1 MNTQDMILETLDVM
15 LTRPAMYAQTK
26 ESLEDMFF
34 ILFVTV
40 APSAWGVSVED
51 ARYSFHNYTMLRT
64 QRNQPLSTIHVD
76 MDSLAKDIKV
86 FYDKFR
92 AAQQ

>member
-1 MNTQDMILETLDVM
+1 
-15 LTRPAMYAQTK
+15 MYAQTK

-40 APSAWGVSVED
+40 APSAWGMDVTD
-51 ARYSFHNYTMLRT
+51 ARNSFHRYTTRRT

-76 MDSLAKDIKV
+76 IDTLAADIKK
-86 FYDKFR
+86 FYEDFLR
-92 AAQQ
+92 TTLNQ

>member
-1 MNTQDMILETLDVM
+1 VNLQDMILETLDAM
-15 LTRPAMYAQTK
+15 LTRPRMYAQTK

-51 ARYSFHNYTMLRT
+51 ARNSFHTYTTRRT

-76 MDSLAKDIKV
+76 IDALAKDIKSY
-86 FYDKFR
+86 YDGFR
-92 AAQQ
+92 SSHQ